1 MIVQANIF
9 PRIRYTA
16 GVDDEL
22 EPTPVSAA
30 AVNEHVSDVCT
41 AGEPSGAP
49 GITLTG
55 LVFETAGGLRRA
67 LAPGIES
74 ELGLGGLALE
84 VLVRL
89 ERSPG
94 ARLRM
99 TDLAAQTG
107 LTPGGLTRAIDRLAN
122 AGFVCREACPDDRRG
137 AFAALTP
144 LGRARTDEAL
154 RRHERDIEALIAGVL
169 NTDDTET
176 LVALLRRLRDRVHP
190 EAARVTSD
198 PEAPETVGPS

>member
-1 MIVQANIF
+1 
-9 PRIRYTA
+9 
-16 GVDDEL
+16 VDDKL
-22 EPTPVSAA
+22 EPTPVSVE
-30 AVNEHVSDVCT
+30 AVNEHVSEVC
-41 AGEPSGAP
+41 AVDDPSRAP

-94 ARLRM
+94 TRLRM
-99 TDLAAQTG
+99 IDLAAQTG

-122 AGFVCREACPDDRRG
+122 AGLVCREACPDDRRG

-144 LGRARTDEAL
+144 LGRTRTNEAL
-154 RRHERDIEALIAGVL
+154 RRHERDIAALIAGVL

-176 LVALLRRLRDRVHP
+176 LIALLRRLRDRVHP
-190 EAARVTSD
+190 EAARVTGDS
-198 PEAPETVGPS
+198 EAPKTVPPS

>member
-1 MIVQANIF
+1 M
-9 PRIRYTA
+9 
-16 GVDDEL
+16 
-22 EPTPVSAA
+22 PVSVEAR
-30 AVNEHVSDVCT
+30 NEQVSDVCT
-41 AGEPSGAP
+41 AGDPSEAP

-94 ARLRM
+94 TRLRM
-99 TDLAAQTG
+99 IDLAAQTG

-122 AGFVCREACPDDRRG
+122 AGFVCREACSDDRRG

-144 LGRARTDEAL
+144 LGRTRTDEAL

-176 LVALLRRLRDRVHP
+176 FIALLRRLRDRVHP
-190 EAARVTSD
+190 EAARVTADS
-198 PEAPETVGPS
+198 EAPKTVPPS